1 MGDLFIHIS
10 TQNLINKQY
19 NLYNNLLNVLGITSQ
34 IIDTWLNANT
44 NVNETDLFSSVIIN
58 VLQLA
63 LITQVDIRSDMHTKY
78 TVQ

>member
-1 MGDLFIHIS
+1 MGDLFIHIP
-10 TQNLINKQY
+10 TRNWINKQY
-19 NLYNNLLNVLGITSQ
+19 NRYNNLLNVLGITLQ

-44 NVNETDLFSSVIIN
+44 YVNETDLFSSVIIN